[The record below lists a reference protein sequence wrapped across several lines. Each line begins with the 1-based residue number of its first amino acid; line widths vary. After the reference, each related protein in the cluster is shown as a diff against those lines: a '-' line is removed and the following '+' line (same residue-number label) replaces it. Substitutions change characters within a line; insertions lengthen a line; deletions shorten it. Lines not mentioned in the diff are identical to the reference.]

1 MTKKFLQ
8 YKNRFVLF
16 LIPFIGI
23 IFKNIILQ
31 GYIQNSNSYN
41 LNIAKGFT
49 TIIFTLPYHIAFTFI
64 ILSISFLFKNK
75 GQIIYLFIVDLLLSI
90 LTLTDVMYFRGFL
103 TVPSVLIL
111 TQTANLNN
119 LGNTLT
125 SMLSF
130 TDILI
135 FIDLFIFI
143 GYVFFIKNKI
153 KENNKRNLLAFVL
166 SFTIPLIYI
175 IYTPI
180 CTNVFNMTNLK
191 NSYLY
196 DNYDPTDTSKYFSS
210 LGYHIID
217 AITVYKDSKPYKLTD
232 QDKKDINKFYNWKN
246 ENLPNNQYFGLSKNK
261 NLLIIQVESMEDF
274 QIGKSINGQEITPTL
289 NKLLNNSLYF
299 PNIYEQVN
307 EGTSSDCDL
316 MLNTSMLP
324 LNRGCTFFK
333 YPNANYNSLPKILS
347 DSGYDTI
354 SIHPDKGSFWNYANA
369 LRGGIGFEK
378 FNDYFS
384 FDASSEQIGMG
395 ISDNSYFTQV
405 VPMIKELDS
414 PFFAHTITLT
424 NHGPF
429 SLPDKYKDLTLEKEL
444 DSSELGGYFQCI
456 HYTDKQIGLFL
467 EKLDKEGLLDNTTV
481 IITGDHTGVHKYYQH
496 SIDSLSKKEK
506 WYSNNGN
513 PTVPLIIYDKSFT
526 KGQKFDTIG
535 GQIDIMPTLLY
546 LLGIDADKYQDTA
559 IGRNLL
565 NTNRNYVIL
574 TDGTIK
580 GTNLSEK
587 DKKIIKSSLEL
598 STKMI
603 KSNTF

>member
-1 MTKKFLQ
+1 MTKNFSQ
-8 YKNRFVLF
+8 YKNRFILF

-31 GYIQNSNSYN
+31 GYIQNSNSYDLN
-41 LNIAKGFT
+41 LIKGFT
-49 TIIFTLPYHIAFTFI
+49 TIIFTLPYHIAFTFV

-75 GQIIYLFIVDLLLSI
+75 GQIIYLFVVDLLLSL

-111 TQTANLNN
+111 TQTANLDN
-119 LGNTLT
+119 LGGTLT

-153 KENNKRNLLAFVL
+153 KENNKRNLLTFGL
-166 SFTIPLIYI
+166 SFIIPLIYI

-180 CTNVFNMTNLK
+180 CTNIFNMTNLK

-217 AITVYKDSKPYKLTD
+217 VITVYKDSKPYELTA
-232 QDKKDINKFYNWKN
+232 QDKKDIDTYYKWKN
-246 ENLPNNQYFGLSKNK
+246 ENLPNNEYFGLSKNK

-289 NKLLNNSLYF
+289 NKLLDNSLYF

-316 MLNTSMLP
+316 MINTSMLP

-333 YPNANYNSLPKILS
+333 YPNVDYNSLPKILS
-347 DSGYDTI
+347 NSGYDTI

-369 LRGGIGFEK
+369 LRGGIGFKK

-384 FDASSEQIGMG
+384 FDSSSEQIGMG

-405 VPMIKELDS
+405 VPMVKELKS

-429 SLPDKYKDLTLEKEL
+429 SLPDKYRDLKLDKEL
-444 DSSELGGYFQCI
+444 DTSELGGYFQCV

-496 SIDSLSKKEK
+496 SIDSLSKKED

-526 KGQKFDTIG
+526 KGKKFDTIG

-546 LLGIDADKYQDTA
+546 LLGIDENNYQNTA
-559 IGRNLL
+559 MGRNLL
-565 NTNRNYVIL
+565 NTNRNYAIL

-587 DKKIIKSSLEL
+587 DKKIIKSSLDL